1 MRPLATLFLILGA
14 ADLVAINVAIGPAA
28 LADDDPGA
36 EGTRGHGQD
45 RAAAIEKV
53 AVPEPSPMPVE
64 RDEPDLPS
72 PRPLAVAAATPTR
85 TPTATP
91 DPDPD
96 PDSVAPDSPHPDA
109 LPRPVVLHFDLDSDR
124 LGQSARSS
132 LDRVASLLEDR
143 DELTVDV
150 AGHADESGSQEHN
163 QILSERRAQAVAD
176 YLQERGVTASR
187 LAVRAFGELQPLD
200 AARERA
206 RKNRRVELRF
216 ASPNVTGDPR

>member
-1 MRPLATLFLILGA
+1 MRPLATLFLLLGA

-28 LADDDPGA
+28 LADDDDPGA
-36 EGTRGHGQD
+36 EGTRGHGQG

-53 AVPEPSPMPVE
+53 AVPVPSPMPVE

-72 PRPLAVAAATPTR
+72 PRPLAVATASPTR
-85 TPTATP
+85 
-91 DPDPD
+91 
-96 PDSVAPDSPHPDA
+96 APDPDA
-109 LPRPVVLHFDLDSDR
+109 LPHPVILHFDLDSDT

-132 LDRVASLLEDR
+132 LDRVASLLEAR
-143 DELTVDV
+143 AELTVDL

-163 QILSERRAQAVAD
+163 QILSERRAQAAAD
-176 YLQERGVTASR
+176 YLQERGVTATR

-200 AARERA
+200 AAGERA

-216 ASPNVTGDPR
+216 VSPNVTGDSR